1 MTFATL
7 CIRKRLQLYKMP
19 GHNVLC
25 CAARRARLFLCS
37 TRVFSSRFCTHFS
50 PRFLTRGKSP
60 VCPGK
65 KTGGK
70 NSIAGAGPLS
80 RSGPGGPGRNG
91 GPGRDGGPGPG
102 QGRAGGRG
110 TCVFLHKTL
119 HRNRLECRFGTV
131 FRGKKLVFF
140 IGFFPGSSRKVQEF
154 PLNIP
159 KFSRRKIRQNRG
171 EIRYYHSRSG
181 CLSLR

>member
-1 MTFATL
+1 M
-7 CIRKRLQLYKMP
+7 RSP
-19 GHNVLC
+19 GYRPAGLPAHGTQRGGRYQTPS
-25 CAARRARLFLCS
+25 AQRRFCRGALARLA
-37 TRVFSSRFCTHFS
+37 VAE
-50 PRFLTRGKSP
+50 
-60 VCPGK
+60 V
-65 KTGGK
+65 
-70 NSIAGAGPLS
+70 
-80 RSGPGGPGRNG
+80 SGPGGPGRNG

-140 IGFFPGSSRKVQEF
+140 IGFFPGSSRKVQDF
-154 PLNIP
+154 PLDIP
-159 KFSRRKIRQNRG
+159 NFSRRKIRQNRE

>member
-80 RSGPGGPGRNG
+80 QSGPGGPGRNG

-131 FRGKKLVFF
+131 CLGKKLYFSPDFF
-140 IGFFPGSSRKVQEF
+140 RDPRGRYRIFPSNMASIYRIF
-154 PLNIP
+154 PDE
-159 KFSRRKIRQNRG
+159 KSGKIEG
-171 EIRYYHSRSG
+171 KSG
-181 CLSLR
+181 TITVAQAV